1 MLAAIGIEV
10 VLVPN
15 ERVKLGSPFLGYRNR
30 LSNRAIII
38 RLLF

>member
-15 ERVKLGSPFLGYRNR
+15 ERVKLGLPFLGYRNR
-30 LSNRAIII
+30 LSNWVITIG
-38 RLLF
+38 LLF

>member
-10 VLVPN
+10 ILVPN
-15 ERVKLGSPFLGYRNR
+15 KRVKLGSPFLGYRNR
-30 LSNRAIII
+30 LSNQAITI